1 MNLFRA
7 LAYFAREAAISLA
20 RSRRVSALA
29 VLTIA
34 VSLFLAGALFLFS
47 RTLAE
52 AVAGWRA
59 EARFVVYL
67 GDTVD
72 AATAAALAEEVAGA
86 PGVAGV
92 ERVDAAEAARR
103 FARSFPSLAE
113 LVGDPRHGRLPASIE
128 ARLDSAGRRSP
139 EFAAWAAALAARP
152 GVEAVDD
159 DRDWIAQVESVLA
172 VVRALGL
179 GLTAVLLGASI
190 FTIASVVRFT
200 ALLCREEIA
209 IMRLVGATEFFI
221 RGPFYLGGVLQGL
234 LGALVAGA
242 GLWALYAAW
251 VPRLAASGLGAAV
264 PWRFFSLAEGVALVG
279 FGALAGLLGAIVSL
293 GREELPGEDSGSG

>member
-1 MNLFRA
+1 MNLFQA
-7 LAYFAREAAISLA
+7 LVYFAREAAISLG

-47 RTLAE
+47 SNLAR

-67 GDTVD
+67 AESID
-72 AATAAALAEEVAGA
+72 AGSAGSLAAEIAGA
-86 PGVAGV
+86 PWVSAV
-92 ERVDAAEAARR
+92 ELVSAEEAARR

-113 LVGDPRHGRLPASIE
+113 LVGDARHGRLPASIE
-128 ARLDSAGRRSP
+128 ARLGAPEARPAGF
-139 EFAAWAAALAARP
+139 EAWTAELAARP

-179 GLTAVLLGASI
+179 GLTLVLLGASI

-200 ALLCREEIA
+200 ALLYREEIA

-221 RGPFYLGGVLQGL
+221 RGPFYVGGILQGL
-234 LGALVAGA
+234 LGALVAWS
-242 GLWALYAAW
+242 GLWALHAGW
-251 VPRLAASGLGAAV
+251 MPRLAATGFAAAI
-264 PWRFFSLAEGVALVG
+264 PWRFFSIGESGALLG

-293 GREELPGEDSGSG
+293 GREGLPGEDVGG